1 MKYALFPKIFALLIC
16 LILSEIVVSQTSE
29 PILQPFSSSSP
40 FDPPDENDKKNQ
52 EEDVIYDTANIV
64 TPSFFDILSS
74 PTRPFSS
81 NQINNHSGSQTV
93 DDPGKDCD
101 APIDE
106 NIVVLFIAAVCFR
119 LRQKIKEKFILVTK
133 LILSI

>member
-1 MKYALFPKIFALLIC
+1 MKFALFPKIFALLIC

-52 EEDVIYDTANIV
+52 EEDVIYDTANIA

-74 PTRPFSS
+74 PKRPFNSS
-81 NQINNHSGSQTV
+81 QINNHSGSQTV
-93 DDPGKDCD
+93 DDPGKDFE
-101 APIDE
+101 APIE
-106 NIVVLFIAAVCFR
+106 EKIVVLIISSCYF
-119 LRQKIKEKFILVTK
+119 
-133 LILSI
+133 